1 MCTFKSILKFILDS
15 ASVVRVIASSNIA
28 LEGDAYTLG
37 CEATGDPMPPTVT
50 WIKVSNNQRIHGNI
64 LEFTSIDRNDAGD
77 YKCEAR
83 NRCGMEAKTETISVS
98 CKYCIVSIWLW
109 FMRKYSIYFIYYITC
124 RIMYFKKGKDCVRKA
139 LRMKTLKKKDL
150 KTNLYKCVVVNIF
163 LVFFSFKTII

>member
-15 ASVVRVIASSNIA
+15 ASVVRVVASSNIA

-37 CEATGDPMPPTVT
+37 CEATGDPMPTVT

-77 YKCEAR
+77 YKCEAS
-83 NRCGMEAKTETISVS
+83 NRCGMEAKTETINVS

-124 RIMYFKKGKDCVRKA
+124 RIMYFKKGKDCVRKP
-139 LRMKTLKKKDL
+139 LRMKTLKKKTWRPIS
-150 KTNLYKCVVVNIF
+150 TNVLLLI
-163 LVFFSFKTII
+163 VF